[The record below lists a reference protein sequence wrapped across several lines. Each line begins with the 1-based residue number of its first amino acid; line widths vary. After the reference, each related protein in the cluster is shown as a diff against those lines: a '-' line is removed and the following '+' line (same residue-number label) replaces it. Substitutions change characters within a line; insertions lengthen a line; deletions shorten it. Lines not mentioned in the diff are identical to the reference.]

1 MLREALAESL
11 HLRDAAVLDAGAV
24 GELAE
29 LVLAVHVVDE
39 VVAELLDRHL
49 GVRHVLGDLGVVRG
63 DHRLACGGALVDLV
77 LGGQAVEHAV
87 CSAGV
92 PFVEAWTHPALVLEA
107 ETMQSFV

>member
-24 GELAE
+24 GELAK
-29 LVLAVHVVDE
+29 LVLDRVLAVHVVDE

-63 DHRLACGGALVDLV
+63 DHRLAGG
-77 LGGQAVEHAV
+77 
-87 CSAGV
+87 
-92 PFVEAWTHPALVLEA
+92 EALEA
-107 ETMQSFV
+107 TAVGPKIATTTTAASTTAVTTAL

>member
-39 VVAELLDRHL
+39 VVAELLGRHL
-49 GVRHVLGDLGVVRG
+49 GVRHVLGDLGAVRG
-63 DHRLACGGALVDLV
+63 DHRLAGGEALVDLV
-77 LGGQAVEHAV
+77 LGGQ
-87 CSAGV
+87 
-92 PFVEAWTHPALVLEA
+92 VLLDWLWNGL
-107 ETMQSFV
+107 QSLILYHIDLFPTATC

>member
-39 VVAELLDRHL
+39 VTRS
-49 GVRHVLGDLGVVRG
+49 RPR
-63 DHRLACGGALVDLV
+63 
-77 LGGQAVEHAV
+77 
-87 CSAGV
+87 
-92 PFVEAWTHPALVLEA
+92 
-107 ETMQSFV
+107 

>member
-1 MLREALAESL
+1 MIQRTQGALGEQLGEVLREALAESL

-49 GVRHVLGDLGVVRG
+49 GAWHALGDLMT
-63 DHRLACGGALVDLV
+63 LV
-77 LGGQAVEHAV
+77 
-87 CSAGV
+87 
-92 PFVEAWTHPALVLEA
+92 
-107 ETMQSFV
+107 